1 MYFCQVILKIKF
13 MENKSCVSTVK
24 LGTLVASEQAL
35 IRLNNATLPI
45 DISWNLKKLMLKV
58 SEELKTYEETRVKL
72 VVEMGKEDPEGSKN
86 YKVLPENMDS
96 FLQQNNELL
105 ATDIELKIPS
115 ITVGELSKHKD
126 SKGDS
131 INLSVVDLI
140 QLEWLIKD

>member
-1 MYFCQVILKIKF
+1 

>member
-1 MYFCQVILKIKF
+1 

-35 IRLNNATLPI
+35 IRLNNASLPI